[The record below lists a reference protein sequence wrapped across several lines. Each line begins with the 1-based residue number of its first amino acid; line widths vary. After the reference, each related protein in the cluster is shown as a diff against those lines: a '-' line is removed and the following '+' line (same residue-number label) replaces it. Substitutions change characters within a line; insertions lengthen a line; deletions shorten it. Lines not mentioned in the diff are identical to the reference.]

1 MIWFNRIASLS
12 KGKVGKNVGKRR
24 NAEGFIVKDGSWT
37 LCFVC
42 QSFVDVTDKLK
53 VYISLGVREKL
64 KLYRSELEFWCVC
77 VRACVHVCVC
87 ARTCVHACVWVRRAR
102 VCVRG
107 GVILGT
113 GKKGQQIVLSN
124 QSLQQHS
131 ISSNP
136 TVIETVL
143 YESCT
148 VNVAVFIFFL
158 FQPEWIQAKK
168 NSTVRNC
175 SPFLGHHQMNMSK
188 EFMTNGLII
197 MTRY

>member
-113 GKKGQQIVLSN
+113 GKKGQQIVCQIMTTAFNFFKSN
-124 QSLQQHS
+124 SYRDSSIWVMHS
-131 ISSNP
+131 ECCSFHIFLVPARMNSS
-136 TVIETVL
+136 E
-143 YESCT
+143 
-148 VNVAVFIFFL
+148 
-158 FQPEWIQAKK
+158 
-168 NSTVRNC
+168 
-175 SPFLGHHQMNMSK
+175 K
-188 EFMTNGLII
+188 EFYREKLLTLSGTSSDEYVKGIYDQWADN
-197 MTRY
+197 YDKV